1 MKKIEKRTP
10 PPCARRAAARPR
22 AKIAPLFWWGFL
34 LGFLIVSRRRSE
46 RFRASVSARFLVMAK
61 NSGGYFSITNFLT
74 VSHGLRGCLLFRFA
88 SLLIVRHSRAVLA
101 VSAAFCCAVCVF
113 ACLWLFRRLWGCF
126 WRFYVVA
133 LLCLSL
139 CVRLW
144 RVLLLAV
151 ARLRGWSYV
160 FPPALLSFVYGR
172 FSAFCGV
179 ASDYIKKTPHGGGVV
194 VRRLFEIFINRAE
207 KFRYNGKQYIYYHR
221 RLALFQLLPAIIAG
235 L

>member
-1 MKKIEKRTP
+1 MRVMSRRP
-10 PPCARRAAARPR
+10 PAREHSPA
-22 AKIAPLFWWGFL
+22 FWCGFL
-34 LGFLIVSRRRSE
+34 RGFLIASRRRSE
-46 RFRASVSARFLVMAK
+46 CFRASVSARFLVMAK

-74 VSHGLRGCLLFRFA
+74 GSHGLRGCLFSRSVA
-88 SLLIVRHSRAVLA
+88 LLVSCRLCAVLA
-101 VSAAFCCAVCVF
+101 VSAAFCCVGWAFAVRARFVACGAVF
-113 ACLWLFRRLWGCF
+113 GCPARLHGVGVRPAFDCGALFCSLWL
-126 WRFYVVA
+126 V
-133 LLCLSL
+133 
-139 CVRLW
+139 
-144 RVLLLAV
+144 
-151 ARLRGWSYV
+151 LRGRSYV

-179 ASDYIKKTPHGGGVV
+179 VSDCIKKTPHGGGVV

>member
-1 MKKIEKRTP
+1 
-10 PPCARRAAARPR
+10 
-22 AKIAPLFWWGFL
+22 
-34 LGFLIVSRRRSE
+34 
-46 RFRASVSARFLVMAK
+46 MAK

-74 VSHGLRGCLLFRFA
+74 VSHGLRGCLFSRF
-88 SLLIVRHSRAVLA
+88 
-101 VSAAFCCAVCVF
+101 VSAYCLPLSRRSCRLCGVLLRGVGVCLSALVSS
-113 ACLWLFRRLWGCF
+113 LVGLF
-126 WRFYVVA
+126 WRFYTVA
-133 LLCLSL
+133 RWRRSS

-144 RVLLLAV
+144 RVLLPAV
-151 ARLRGWSYV
+151 ARLRGRSYV

-179 ASDYIKKTPHGGGVV
+179 VSDCIKKTPHGGGVV